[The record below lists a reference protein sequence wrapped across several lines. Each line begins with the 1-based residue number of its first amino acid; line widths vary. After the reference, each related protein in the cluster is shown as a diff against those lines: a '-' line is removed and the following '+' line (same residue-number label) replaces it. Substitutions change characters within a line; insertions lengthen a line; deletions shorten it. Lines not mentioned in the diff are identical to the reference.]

1 MSRTELVFS
10 GARDGR
16 IAILR
21 GDDGGRISVRYR
33 WRDDERNAY
42 LYPFHFDTLPS
53 AQAHELSEFSAE
65 ELLGGQEL
73 TRLVSRRPMTRGDD
87 IF

>member
-1 MSRTELVFS
+1 MFS

-33 WRDDERNAY
+33 WKDDKEC
-42 LYPFHFDTLPS
+42 LSVPISFDILPS
-53 AQAHELSEFSAE
+53 AQANELSEFSAE

-73 TRLVSRRPMTRGDD
+73 MRLVSRRPMTRGDD